1 MTPKWEDMAIVGR
14 IARTHGLRGELIVN
28 VETDFPEERFQP
40 GAELFIARGVDM
52 EPLTLTSVR
61 FHQGRP
67 IVAVAGFDGID
78 VAQPLTGL
86 ELRIPAERLVP
97 LPAGMFYRHD
107 LIGWRVETSAGQAVG
122 IVKGVDGTAGV
133 SRLVVASGD
142 DEILIPFA
150 SEICTAI
157 DKDGKR
163 IVIAP
168 PEGLLEL
175 NVNRKA
181 HKDNHKGHKE
191 H

>member
-1 MTPKWEDMAIVGR
+1 MSAKWEEMAIVGR
-14 IARTHGLRGELIVN
+14 IARPHGLRGEVIVN
-28 VETDFPEERFQP
+28 VETDFPEQRFQP
-40 GAELFIARGVDM
+40 GAELFIARDEGM
-52 EPLTLTSVR
+52 EPLTLTGVR

-67 IVAVAGFDGID
+67 IVSLAGFDGID
-78 VAQPLTGL
+78 AAQPLAGL

-150 SEICTAI
+150 AEICTAI
-157 DKDGKR
+157 DRDGKR
-163 IVIAP
+163 IVIEP

-175 NVNRKA
+175 NVSRK
-181 HKDNHKGHKE
+181 GRT
-191 H
+191 

>member
-1 MTPKWEDMAIVGR
+1 MPPKWEDMAIVGR
-14 IARTHGLRGELIVN
+14 IARTHGLRGEVIVN
-28 VETDFPEERFQP
+28 IETDFPEERFRP
-40 GAELFIARGVDM
+40 GAELFIARGEEM

-67 IVAVAGFDGID
+67 IVGVAGFDGID
-78 VAQPLTGL
+78 AAQPLAGL
-86 ELRIPAERLVP
+86 ELRIPAERLVR

-107 LIGWRVETSAGQAVG
+107 LIGWRVETSAGRPVG
-122 IVKGVDGTAGV
+122 IVKDVDGTAGV
-133 SRLVVASGD
+133 SRLVIASGD

-157 DKDGKR
+157 DADRKR
-163 IVIAP
+163 IVIEP

-175 NVNRKA
+175 NMNRK
-181 HKDNHKGHKE
+181 DRKE

>member
-14 IARTHGLRGELIVN
+14 IARTHGLRGEVIVN
-28 VETDFPEERFQP
+28 VETDFPDERFQP
-40 GAELFIARGVDM
+40 GAELFVTRGAEL

-67 IVAVAGFDGID
+67 IVAVAGFDGIE
-78 VAQPLTGL
+78 AALPLAGL

-97 LPAGMFYRHD
+97 LPAGMIYHHD
-107 LIGWRVETSAGQAVG
+107 LVGCRVETSAGQLVG
-122 IVKGVDGTAGV
+122 IVKDVDGTAGV

-150 SEICTAI
+150 SEICTTI
-157 DKDGKR
+157 DAPGKR
-163 IVIAP
+163 IVIEP

-175 NVNRKA
+175 NVSRK
-181 HKDNHKGHKE
+181 G
-191 H
+191 